1 MRVNPLLVALTLAAL
16 TSAPR
21 IASAAP
27 SAEPAAKATVEN
39 DVTADYMVGKEDV
52 LELAVF
58 KYPDL
63 NGPVTVR
70 PDGKI
75 TLKLVGDI
83 QAEGRTIPQI
93 NKEIETKLAE
103 YIPEPHVTLSVR
115 TINSMKVFVMGR
127 VGAPGSFNVGQNV
140 TVLQAL
146 AMAKGFTPWA
156 KKNDM
161 VVVRGVSGKRIKVN
175 YSKVVKGKQE
185 NFTLYPGDTI
195 VVP

>member
-1 MRVNPLLVALTLAAL
+1 MRVSPLLVALTLAAL

-39 DVTADYMVGKEDV
+39 DIAADYMVGKEDV
-52 LELAVF
+52 LEIAVF

-75 TLKLVGDI
+75 PLKLIGDV

-93 NKEIETKLAE
+93 NKEIETKLGE
-103 YIPEPHVTLSVR
+103 RDS
-115 TINSMKVFVMGR
+115 GR
-127 VGAPGSFNVGQNV
+127 
-140 TVLQAL
+140 
-146 AMAKGFTPWA
+146 
-156 KKNDM
+156 
-161 VVVRGVSGKRIKVN
+161 
-175 YSKVVKGKQE
+175 KGKIFLHSFVVSNTPLGAVRWWQPGMA
-185 NFTLYPGDTI
+185 TLQDFAKRHVLFQKEASGDYVTEI
-195 VVP
+195 FARALSASPATA

>member
-1 MRVNPLLVALTLAAL
+1 MRVSPLLVALTLAAL

-27 SAEPAAKATVEN
+27 SAEPAAKATAEN
-39 DVTADYMVGKEDV
+39 DIAPDYMVGKEDV
-52 LELAVF
+52 LEVAVF

-75 TLKLVGDI
+75 TLKLIGDV
-83 QAEGRTIPQI
+83 QAEGRTIQQI
-93 NKEIETKLAE
+93 NQEIETKLAE
-103 YIPEPHVTLSVR
+103 FIPEPHTTLSIR

-140 TVLQAL
+140 TMLQAL

-156 KKNDM
+156 KKGDM
-161 VVVRGVSGKRIKVN
+161 VIVRGVTGKRIKVN
-175 YSKVVKGKQE
+175 YNKVVKGKQE